1 MGRVKMTRVKKI
13 TAIVSAILLLGTII
27 YQVSAY
33 EGDDVGAGEP
43 VVAVDGDVE
52 GVDVGGTYLPEDVE
66 DSEEITLGYFEDDDV
81 DGITLGEINDVNG
94 EGGEG
99 GYMGFVP
106 AIDIPPPVGLL
117 FFDNTSGLHM
127 GDQMFVPP
135 VGTPPVLSISIE
147 DYMPEGW
154 LFSHWFVDYSIL
166 RPVLNDPAGLE
177 FVINES
183 YSTLLEGYILQH
195 IMPDKFDFITLCQEA
210 VCAPPPHGDC
220 LHDAWLTL
228 PTFRV
233 FLNPMVDPTL
243 TKDVI
248 YVNGEAYD
256 GQFVYEGDIITY
268 RLRVNNPNPRGWKN
282 FRVVDVLPDGLTL
295 VGDVQVTPAGALVD
309 DDSTGAGVYVVID
322 LPAGPP
328 VGPGNVDIIFTARV
342 DDVTLAEDGYFVNVA
357 TLCGPP
363 LVEGG
368 NRRPVDDCDAEVP
381 ARPPGVSLEK
391 FVSSREV
398 DPGGNLTYRLVV
410 RNTGGAVLTD
420 VVVRDDLPVQLTQPR
435 NLVITPENAGTGNF
449 VGQLLTVNIP
459 RLGINEEVIIT
470 FDVTVAA
477 DVAPG
482 SPIDNVAEVTTGQN
496 VSDRDNERVTV
507 NVPGQYRPPGISLDK
522 SVSSGTVRAG
532 GNLTYTIVVRNLGDV
547 VLTNVEVRD
556 DLPAQLTNPRNL
568 AINPANAG
576 TGSFV
581 GQVLTVI
588 IPELGIDQVVTITF
602 DVTVAQG
609 VANNTVIRNVASV
622 TTDQGP
628 SAQDDARVTV
638 GVPGQPGQVPLT
650 GDVEITGAVLFMFIV
665 GGTMLV
671 MMSLIKAEKRK
682 LRRK

>member
-1 MGRVKMTRVKKI
+1 MTRIKKI

-27 YQVSAY
+27 YQVNAY
-33 EGDDVGAGEP
+33 EGDDVGGGEP
-43 VVAVDGDVE
+43 VVAVDGEVE
-52 GVDVGGTYLPEDVE
+52 GVEKEGTYLPEDVE
-66 DSEEITLGYFEDDDV
+66 DSEEITLGYFEDDDA
-81 DGITLGEINDVNG
+81 DGIVLGEFEDTDW

-99 GYMGFVP
+99 GYIGIEP
-106 AIDIPPPVGLL
+106 AISIPGSTVLL
-117 FFDNTSGLHM
+117 FFDNTTGHEKGNQLH
-127 GDQMFVPP
+127 VPYVDTLP
-135 VGTPPVLSISIE
+135 YLAISIANLI
-147 DYMPEGW
+147 PEGW
-154 LFSHWFVDYSIL
+154 IVDHWIIDYHIFRRVPGTVNENVFQNRHEFTYPVVGGYIDIL
-166 RPVLNDPAGLE
+166 R
-177 FVINES
+177 
-183 YSTLLEGYILQH
+183 H
-195 IMPDKFDFITLCQEA
+195 RMPDYIIFDPDPSADIA
-210 VCAPPPHGDC
+210 A
-220 LHDAWLTL
+220 DAWLML
-228 PTFRV
+228 PGFRV
-233 FLNPMVDPTL
+233 YLNPMDPPTL
-243 TKDVI
+243 TKDAI
-248 YVNGEAYD
+248 YINDEAND
-256 GQFVYEGDIITY
+256 GQLVVEGDIITY
-268 RLRVNNPNPRGWKN
+268 RLRVNNPNPRAWSN
-282 FRVVDVLPDGLTL
+282 FEVVDPLPPGLSL
-295 VGDVQVTPAGALVD
+295 VGLEQVIPGTAFVD
-309 DDSTGAGVYVVID
+309 DDSLGNTLRVVLN
-322 LPAGPP
+322 LP
-328 VGPGNVDIIFTARV
+328 PGNTDVIFSARV
-342 DDVTLAEDGYFVNVA
+342 DDVTLAVNGYFENIA
-357 TLCGPP
+357 TLYGPP
-363 LVEGG
+363 DEGG
-368 NRRPVDDCDAEVP
+368 DRTPVDRDREDVP

-459 RLGINEEVIIT
+459 RLGINEEVTIT

-507 NVPGQYRPPGISLDK
+507 NVPGEYRPPGISIEK

-532 GNLTYTIVVRNLGDV
+532 GNLTYTIMVRNLGDI
-547 VLTNVEVRD
+547 VLTGVEVRD

-576 TGSFV
+576 TGSFT
-581 GQVLTVI
+581 GQLLVVN

-602 DVTVAQG
+602 DVTVAPG
-609 VANNTVIRNVASV
+609 VANKTVIRNVVSV

-638 GVPGQPGQVPLT
+638 GVPGQPGQAPLT
-650 GDVEITGAVLFMFIV
+650 GDIGITGAVLFMFVV